1 MRPLLLLPILLPTLV
16 LGLACSSKLERG
28 KAEGMIRKNYPV
40 VVPVTVPDQASADKD
55 SPEHLRLVTLKEN
68 LEKSGW
74 FEIATGTEGTR
85 ETFTFRLK
93 PDAPKN
99 IKAAPKGF
107 SMPAAE
113 ATFIRAVRM
122 EPTRGGARVSYEV
135 RLEKPTAQFP
145 LFQALHPDARL
156 GQTKQR
162 HATFERR
169 RGSWKLTG
177 TDEAFRKAE

>member
-1 MRPLLLLPILLPTLV
+1 MRPALLLPVLLLT
-16 LGLACSSKLERG
+16 LACSSKLEPS
-28 KAEGMIRKNYPV
+28 KAEDRIRKDYPV
-40 VVPVTVPDQASADKD
+40 VVPVTVPEKASADKG

-68 LEKSGW
+68 LDKSGW
-74 FEIATGTEGTR
+74 FDSSVQTEGGR

-93 PDAPKN
+93 PDAPKA

-107 SMPAAE
+107 SIPAAE
-113 ATFIRAVRM
+113 AVFVRVVRM
-122 EPTRGGARVSYEV
+122 EPTRDGARVIYEI

-145 LFQALHPDARL
+145 LYQALHPEAKV
-156 GQTKQR
+156 GQTKPR

-169 RGSWKLTG
+169 KGSWELTG

>member
-1 MRPLLLLPILLPTLV
+1 MRPALLLPILLLT
-16 LGLACSSKLERG
+16 LACSSKLERA
-28 KAEGMIRKNYPV
+28 KAEGLIRKGYPV
-40 VVPVTVPDQASADKD
+40 VVPVTVPEKASADKG

-68 LEKSGW
+68 LDKSGW
-74 FEIATGTEGTR
+74 FDSALQTEGSR
-85 ETFTFRLK
+85 ETFTSRLK
-93 PDAPKN
+93 PDAPKT

-113 ATFIRAVRM
+113 AIFVRAVRL
-122 EPTRGGARVSYEV
+122 EPIREGARVTYEV

-145 LFQALHPDARL
+145 IFQALHPKAKV
-156 GQTKQR
+156 GQTEQR

-169 RGSWKLTG
+169 RGTWELTG

>member
-1 MRPLLLLPILLPTLV
+1 MRPVLLIPVLLLT
-16 LGLACSSKLERG
+16 LACSSKLERTR
-28 KAEGMIRKNYPV
+28 AEDLIRKDYPV
-40 VVPVTVPDQASADKD
+40 VIPVTVPDKASADKG
-55 SPEHLRLVTLKEN
+55 SPEYLRLVTLKEN
-68 LEKSGW
+68 LDKSGW
-74 FEIATGTEGTR
+74 FDSSIQTEGAK

-93 PDAPKN
+93 SDAPKA

-113 ATFIRAVRM
+113 AVFVRAARM
-122 EPTRGGARVSYEV
+122 EPTREGARVTYEV

-145 LFQALHPDARL
+145 IFQALHPDAKV

-169 RGSWKLTG
+169 RGAWELTG

>member
-1 MRPLLLLPILLPTLV
+1 MRPLLLLPVLLLT
-16 LGLACSSKLERG
+16 LACSSKLERT
-28 KAEGMIRKNYPV
+28 KAEDLIRKDYPV
-40 VVPVTVPDQASADKD
+40 VVPVTVPEKASAEKG
-55 SPEHLRLVTLKEN
+55 SPEHLRLVSLRES
-68 LEKSGW
+68 LDKSGW
-74 FEIATGTEGTR
+74 FDSVVQTEGSR

-93 PDAPKN
+93 SDAPKT

-113 ATFIRAVRM
+113 AVFVRAVRM
-122 EPTRGGARVSYEV
+122 EPTREGARVSYEV

-145 LFQALHPDARL
+145 LFQAMHPDVKV

-169 RGSWKLTG
+169 RGAWELTG

>member
-1 MRPLLLLPILLPTLV
+1 MRPRLLLPVLLSTLM

-28 KAEGMIRKNYPV
+28 KAEGMIRKGYPV
-40 VVPVTVPDQASADKD
+40 VVPVTVPDRASADKG

-68 LEKSGW
+68 LDKSGW
-74 FEIATGTEGTR
+74 FESAVQSEGGR

-93 PDAPKN
+93 PDAPKT

-107 SMPAAE
+107 SMPAAD
-113 ATFIRAVRM
+113 AAFVRAVRM
-122 EPTRGGARVSYEV
+122 EPTRDGARVIYEV

-169 RGSWKLTG
+169 RGSWELTG

>member
-1 MRPLLLLPILLPTLV
+1 MRPVLIIPALLLT
-16 LGLACSSKLERG
+16 LACSSKLERT
-28 KAEGMIRKNYPV
+28 KAEDLIRKDYPV
-40 VVPVTVPDQASADKD
+40 VIPVTVPETASADKG
-55 SPEHLRLVTLKEN
+55 SPEHLRLVSLKEN
-68 LEKSGW
+68 LDKSGW
-74 FEIATGTEGTR
+74 FDSSVQTEGGR

-93 PDAPKN
+93 SDAPKS

-113 ATFIRAVRM
+113 AVFVRAARM
-122 EPTRGGARVSYEV
+122 EPTREGARVTYEV
-135 RLEKPTAQFP
+135 RLEKPTAQFQI
-145 LFQALHPDARL
+145 FQALHPDVKV

-169 RGSWKLTG
+169 RGAWELTG